1 MPITQILFLFL
12 SCLLMAT
19 LLKPLA
25 DRLSIPFS
33 ALLVLLGF
41 VSSKWLIS
49 EGGETGLQ
57 GDNFHDLVFYIFL
70 PILVYNAALRLNAEH
85 FFRNFISILLLAVP
99 LMIAATFMTAYILF
113 YAFDNP
119 VAYPLLAALITAAI
133 LSAMD
138 PSAVLAVLKQVRIP
152 QRITTLL
159 EGEGLLSGAM
169 AIVLTS
175 LLVNIAVT
183 NQQENISVGGS
194 IWEFAWVFSGGILV
208 GLLMGILTW
217 VLVALIKD
225 NTLRGILSLISAY
238 GSFLIAEYY
247 LNVSGVIAVLLTGLM
262 INAFTQKADIPTRN
276 FLQSLW
282 EYKTTIANMLI
293 FIVLGASINYSVLTD
308 QWLAISI
315 GIAAVLIARW
325 VIIYIGLSFFRFL
338 PGVYRLSS
346 SERFTLLWG
355 GLRGAVTIALVFSLP
370 EDLPYYSTIQG
381 VIYGVVIFTL
391 FIQAP
396 SHKITTYWTK
406 N

>member
-1 MPITQILFLFL
+1 VPITQILLLFL
-12 SCLLMAT
+12 SCLFMAT
-19 LLKPLA
+19 LLKPIA
-25 DRLSIPFS
+25 DRLSLPFS

-41 VSSKWLIS
+41 ASSEWLII
-49 EGGETGLQ
+49 GGGDTGLRW
-57 GDNFHDLVFYIFL
+57 DTFHDLVFYIFL

-85 FFRNFISILLLAVP
+85 FFRNIISILLLAVP
-99 LMIAATFMTAYILF
+99 LMIAATFVSAYILF
-113 YAFDNP
+113 YAIDHP
-119 VAYPLLAALITAAI
+119 AGYPLLAALITAAI
-133 LSAMD
+133 LSAID
-138 PSAVLAVLKQVRIP
+138 PAAVLALLKRVRMP

-183 NQQENISVGGS
+183 NQQQNVSVGS
-194 IWEFAWVFSGGILV
+194 SVLEFTRVFSGGILV
-208 GLLMGILTW
+208 GLVVGMLTW
-217 VLVALIKD
+217 LLVALIKD

-238 GSFLIAEYY
+238 GSFLIAEQY
-247 LNVSGVIAVLLTGLM
+247 LQVSGVIAVLITGLM
-262 INAFTQKADIPTRN
+262 INAFTQKTDAPTRKS
-276 FLQSLW
+276 LQSLW

-293 FIVLGASINYSVLTD
+293 FIVLGASIRYSVLVD

-315 GIAAVLIARW
+315 GIVAVLIARW

-338 PGVYRLSS
+338 PGVHRLSS
-346 SERFTLLWG
+346 GEKFTLLWG
-355 GLRGAVTIALVFSLP
+355 GLRGAVTIALVFALP
-370 EDLPYYSTIQG
+370 EDLPYYDTIQG
-381 VIYGVVIFTL
+381 IVYGVVLFTL